1 MRLLEELGFI
11 QIVEGRYGPISHV
24 LIMHPYLV
32 TKHLHAAGKVQDIR
46 YNALL
51 QRLDDVGAK
60 DLEEED

>member
-1 MRLLEELGFI
+1 
-11 QIVEGRYGPISHV
+11 
-24 LIMHPYLV
+24 MHPYLV
-32 TKHLHAAGKVQDIR
+32 IRRLHADGKVDDIR